1 MHRIAGIDV
10 HKKMLAVVVTDV
22 AEEGKLRFDQRRFDT
37 TAGSLNLLRQWLEE
51 LDVKEVVMESTA
63 QYWRPVWAVLE
74 PKFHLE
80 LAQAQSNRAP
90 RGRKTDF
97 GDAERLVKR
106 FLADELILS
115 FVPAPEQR
123 VWRTLGRTRTALAR
137 DRARLQNRLEAMLEE
152 MRIRIS
158 SVVTDLFGLSA
169 RRMLQ
174 ALAEGETNPAAFAPL
189 AEKELRAKPEKIA
202 EAFSTAAAVDKSY
215 RGLLRQSLERLET
228 IERHIREIDKELAE
242 AMREHD
248 EAVTRLAEVPGIGA
262 DAAQRIIAETGP
274 QAVVFPT
281 PEDLCSWVGT
291 CPGSN
296 ISAEKSKSDRS
307 PKGNHQMRHLL
318 NQSAN
323 AAARSKGTVFEAFY
337 QKKKRGDPKRHGIAV
352 WAVANKLCR
361 IIWKVLHDGVRYQ
374 ERGNRPKPEVVRQR
388 LNRVLRNLRKLGY
401 EAILQPLQRPV
412 PA

>member
-22 AEEGKLRFDQRRFDT
+22 SGEGELRFDQRRFET
-37 TAGSLNLLRQWLEE
+37 AAGSLNQLRQWLEE
-51 LDVKEVVMESTA
+51 LDAKEVVMESTA

-90 RGRKTDF
+90 RGRKDDF
-97 GDAERLVKR
+97 RDAERLVKR
-106 FLADELILS
+106 YLSEELILS

-123 VWRTLGRTRTALAR
+123 LWRTLGRTRTALIR
-137 DRARLQNRLEAMLEE
+137 DRARMQNRVEAMLEE
-152 MRIRIS
+152 MRIKIS
-158 SVVTDLFGLSA
+158 SLVTDLFGLSS

-174 ALAEGETNPAAFAPL
+174 ALADGETDPAKFALL
-189 AEKELRAKPEKIA
+189 AEKGLRAKPEQIA
-202 EAFSTAAAVDKSY
+202 EAFSEAAGVNNSY
-215 RGLLRQSLERLET
+215 RRLLRHFLDRLEMLERQVG
-228 IERHIREIDKELAE
+228 EIDRELAE

-248 EAVTRLAEVPGIGA
+248 DAVTRLAEIPGLGA
-262 DAAQRIIAETGP
+262 DSAQRIIAETGP
-274 QAVVFPT
+274 RALVFPT
-281 PEDLCSWVGT
+281 PEHLCSWVGT

-296 ISAEKSKSDRS
+296 VSAGKSQSERS

-318 NQSAN
+318 NQAAN
-323 AAARSKGTVFEAFY
+323 AAVKSRGSVFEAFY
-337 QKKKRGDPKRHGIAV
+337 QQKKRGDPKRHGVAV

-361 IIWKVLHDGVRYQ
+361 IIWKVLHDGVRYE
-374 ERGNRPKPEVVRQR
+374 ERGTRPKPEVVRQR
-388 LNRVLRNLRKLGY
+388 LNRVLRHLRRLGY
-401 EAILQPLQRPV
+401 EANLRPLQSQA